1 MNRSAGW
8 YDQGIFYLAASFYF
22 VAVFLR
28 SILAYQDSPEIGQVL
43 VLLLIWLVLAA
54 SETFLSTRWSS
65 YFPIYLVFQTILV
78 LALLT
83 TADSPDFFAA
93 LFNIL
98 SMQVMLRLN
107 PKIGALWIGMCA
119 LAMELLLAPVYGS
132 QAIALTLIYTAGN
145 IFFGSYALATRRAQ
159 AARDQNLAFIK
170 QLQEANRQMRDYS
183 LKLEQLAVA
192 RERNRMARELHDS
205 VTQTVF
211 SMTLTT
217 QSARMLLDHDS
228 DRVGAQLERLSQ
240 LAKSALSEM
249 QLLISELHP
258 VKVSGGGLVS
268 ALRQHLT
275 TSRFPET
282 LSVSLHIEG
291 DETLDSVE
299 EQNLFRIL
307 QESLNNIVKH
317 AQATQAHIE
326 LHLTEPFWIEVEDQ
340 GQGFDLQQAS
350 ASGGVGLKA
359 MCERAAEIGWDLQ
372 VVTSTGAG
380 TRIRV
385 EKLIAGGRLT

>member
-1 MNRSAGW
+1 MKRSAGW
-8 YDQGIFYLAASFYF
+8 YDQWIFYLAASFYF

-28 SILAYQDSPEIGQVL
+28 SILVYQDSPEIGQVL

-54 SETFLSTRWSS
+54 SETFISGRWAS
-65 YFPIYLVFQTILV
+65 YFPIYLAFQTILV
-78 LALLT
+78 LALLSS
-83 TADSPDFFAA
+83 ADSPDFFAA

-98 SMQVMLRLN
+98 SMQAMLRLN
-107 PKIGALWIGMCA
+107 PKVGALWIGLCA
-119 LAMELLLAPVYGS
+119 LAMELLLAPVYET
-132 QAIALTLIYTAGN
+132 QAVALTLIYTAGN

-170 QLQEANRQMRDYS
+170 QLQEANRQVKDYS
-183 LKLEQLAVA
+183 LQLEQLAVA
-192 RERNRMARELHDS
+192 RERNRMARDLHDS

-211 SMTLTT
+211 SMTLST
-217 QSARMLLDHDS
+217 QSALLLLDRDP

-258 VKVSGGGLVS
+258 VKASEGGLVS
-268 ALRQHLT
+268 ALRQHLA

-282 LSVSLHIEG
+282 LTVSLQVEG
-291 DETLDSVE
+291 DETLDPAE

-317 AQATQAHIE
+317 AQAAQAHIE

-359 MCERAAEIGWDLQ
+359 MCERAAEIGWNLQ
-372 VVTSTGAG
+372 VVTSPGAG

-385 EKLIAGGRLT
+385 EKLTSGGRLT